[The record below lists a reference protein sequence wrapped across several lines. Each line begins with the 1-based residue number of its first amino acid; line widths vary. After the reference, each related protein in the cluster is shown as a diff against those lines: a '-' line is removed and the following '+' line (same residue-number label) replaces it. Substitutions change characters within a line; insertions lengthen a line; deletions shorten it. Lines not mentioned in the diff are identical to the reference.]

1 MASQFIVQ
9 SVVIP
14 KTVMNKSQATQW
26 VKNHY
31 ELKKIDETRGAYR
44 FRQYEP
50 KLLKRLGYNRYFTK
64 RLENGIDLVIAV
76 MQANETDYQLPLRGR
91 YALPG

>member
-1 MASQFIVQ
+1 MQTAASQSIVQ
-9 SVVIP
+9 SIVIN
-14 KTVMNKSQATQW
+14 KNIMNKNQAIQW

-31 ELKKIDETRGAYR
+31 ELKKIDETPYSYR

-76 MQANETDYQLPLRGR
+76 MDPSAMDYVPARG
-91 YALPG
+91 